1 MANRDKDNEE
11 QSSHP
16 ACAACRNQRKKCPS
30 NCILRPHFP
39 ANKSGGFTAVHKIF
53 GVSNVTKMM
62 KEAKSLVERNEI
74 AKSLYWEAAMW
85 AQDPIG
91 GPYGVFTR
99 LHDEIR
105 VLREYV
111 NRHRLLL
118 LQNENNFH
126 GNTNTTTMMVNN
138 ANFNGNGGKSS
149 EIMDS
154 DCFTAVGAVSQRTWL
169 QEVEPRF
176 VIQQQQEGDIMRPF
190 LFYSAGPPDRQF
202 QQGVGGL
209 NDQGNNN
216 DCLSNNGFH

>member
-1 MANRDKDNEE
+1 MANRNKDNEE

-39 ANKSGGFTAVHKIF
+39 VNKSGGFMAVQKIF
-53 GVSNVTKMM
+53 GVANVTKMM
-62 KEAKSLVERNEI
+62 KEAKSLDERSEI
-74 AKSLYWEAAMW
+74 AKSLHWEAAMW

-126 GNTNTTTMMVNN
+126 GNTNATTMMNN
-138 ANFNGNGGKSS
+138 ASYNDNDGKSS
-149 EIMDS
+149 ELTDS
-154 DCFTAVGAVSQRTWL
+154 DCYVNNGVMAVGAVNQRTWL

-176 VIQQQQEGDIMRPF
+176 VIQQEGDIMRQ
-190 LFYSAGPPDRQF
+190 LFYSAGPLVTGQAIPP
-202 QQGVGGL
+202 G
-209 NDQGNNN
+209 
-216 DCLSNNGFH
+216 SWTE

>member
-1 MANRDKDNEE
+1 MAHRNKDNED

-39 ANKSGGFTAVHKIF
+39 ANKSVGFMAVHKIF
-53 GVSNVTKMM
+53 GVSNMTKMM
-62 KEAKSLVERNEI
+62 KEAKSLVEQNEI

-111 NRHRLLL
+111 KRHRLLL
-118 LQNENNFH
+118 LQNANNLQR
-126 GNTNTTTMMVNN
+126 NTNTTMTMMNN
-138 ANFNGNGGKSS
+138 AYSNGNNRKSP
-149 EIMDS
+149 DS
-154 DCFTAVGAVSQRTWL
+154 DCHVNNSVVAVGAVSQRTWL

-176 VIQQQQEGDIMRPF
+176 VIHQQEGDDIMRPT
-190 LFYSAGPPDRQF
+190 LFYSAGPPVRQF
-202 QQGVGGL
+202 QKGVGGL

-216 DCLSNNGFH
+216 D